1 MCIEKV
7 ISMKIM
13 FDEETFKQFLR
24 IIGFPLPKGVRCGW
38 ATNTEGKAKDFYV
51 EVED

>member
-1 MCIEKV
+1 
-7 ISMKIM
+7 MKIM

-24 IIGFPLPKGVRCGW
+24 VIGFPLLKGVWCGW
-38 ATNTEGKAKDFYV
+38 DTDSTGKAKDFYV